1 MGRTMNSACL
11 TAAAIALMTLPAMA
25 GPSGGSF
32 SIPWSTIDG
41 GGVLN
46 SSGGSYTL
54 SGTIGQPD
62 AGATMSGGSF
72 SLTGGFWAG
81 VGSTTAP
88 CPADLTGEG
97 DLNFLDVSAFL
108 QAFGMMN
115 PVADFTGEGQF
126 NFLDVSAFLQ
136 AFAAGCP

>member
-1 MGRTMNSACL
+1 MKLAT
-11 TAAAIALMTLPAMA
+11 LMTASIAALCLPALA
-25 GPSGGSF
+25 GPSGGVY

-81 VGSTTAP
+81 VNNAAP
-88 CPADLTGEG
+88 CDP
-97 DLNFLDVSAFL
+97 DLNGDGGLDFFDVSFFLSNEVDYNGDTVFDFFDVSAFL
-108 QAFGMMN
+108 SDFG
-115 PVADFTGEGQF
+115 
-126 NFLDVSAFLQ
+126 
-136 AFAAGCP
+136 AGCP